1 MPVDELKAWC
11 QAQATDLIAW
21 RRRFHAHPELSFQE
35 QETAAY
41 IRRYLE
47 SLGLTWSNPSG
58 HSTVAVIPGNR
69 PGPTVAFRADIDAL
83 PIDEQNDVPYRSTRP
98 GVMHACGHDAHT
110 AILMG
115 VARWFRT
122 HGDFPGQ
129 VKLIFQEG
137 EELVPGGAQ
146 GLVDAGVMDDVDHIL
161 GLHVWSDIPIGQAHI
176 VEGPMMAAT
185 DRFTVRIRGKGGHGG
200 LPHQTVDALVIASHV
215 VLNLQTIVSRKVD
228 PLESAVVSVGRIS
241 AGSAFNVIAEEAILE
256 GTLRSFSNGV
266 REQLKKEVE
275 RIAQATCAMYGAN
288 CEVELET
295 GYPVLVNHPRETEV
309 FRQACRAA
317 LGEDN
322 GIENSRPVPGAED
335 FARYLEVKPGAFL
348 FLGCRNEQKGAV
360 WPHHHPRFNID
371 EDVLPLGVEVMV
383 RAGLHLLGA

>member
-11 QAQATDLIAW
+11 QAQATDLTAW

-35 QETAAY
+35 KETASY

-47 SLGLTWSNPSG
+47 YLGLTWTDPCG
-58 HSTVAVIPGNR
+58 YSTVAVIPGNR

-83 PIDEQNDVPYRSTRP
+83 PIEEQNDVPYRSTRP

-122 HGDFPGQ
+122 NRDFPGA

-137 EELVPGGAQ
+137 EEAVPGGAK
-146 GLVDAGVMDDVDHIL
+146 GLVEAGVMDDVDHIL
-161 GLHVWSDIPIGQAHI
+161 GLHVWSDIPMGQACI
-176 VEGPMMAAT
+176 VQGPMMAAA
-185 DRFTVRIRGKGGHGG
+185 DRFSIRIRGKGGHGG
-200 LPHQTVDALVIASHV
+200 LPHQTVDALVIASKV

-228 PLESAVVSVGRIS
+228 PLESAVVSVGRIA
-241 AGSAFNVIAEEAILE
+241 AGSAFNVIAEEALVE
-256 GTLRSFSNGV
+256 GTLRSFSNDV
-266 REQLKKEVE
+266 RELLKTEVE
-275 RIAQATCAMYGAN
+275 RITQATCAMYGAA
-288 CEVELET
+288 CEVELEA

-309 FRQACRAA
+309 FRQACRET
-317 LGEDN
+317 LGEHN
-322 GIENSRPVPGAED
+322 GIENSRPIPGAED

-348 FLGCRNEQKGAV
+348 LLGCRNEEKGAV

-383 RAGLHLLGA
+383 RAGLHLLSA